1 MYNEKPEESKLLAN
15 DASDADISAAEEA
28 DKMKLI
34 SDKINLMRS
43 DSVSIQVETEDLM
56 TVKYKAGR
64 LINRLYFKLLC
75 LSFITVIN

>member
-1 MYNEKPEESKLLAN
+1 MLAN
-15 DASDADISAAEEA
+15 NASETDISAKDKA

-56 TVKYKAGR
+56 TVKYKAGM
-64 LINRLYFKLLC
+64 LINRFYFKLLC

>member
-1 MYNEKPEESKLLAN
+1 MLAN
-15 DASDADISAAEEA
+15 NASDADISAAEET

-56 TVKYKAGR
+56 TVKYKAGM
-64 LINRLYFKLLC
+64 LINRFYFKLFC
-75 LSFITVIN
+75 LSFIKLCSKIL